1 MVVNLNGGRKKYFG
15 TEKTNLDMCSETA
28 KIKSEYKDHGWS

>member
-15 TEKTNLDMCSETA
+15 TEKTNLDMCSETV
-28 KIKSEYKDHGWS
+28 KIMSKYKDHGWS